1 MICSGSQTISYG
13 LRKFIFEKSKER
25 DCCEVIRIAYVI
37 NYIVKNGPSSV
48 VLNLIN
54 NLNRE
59 QYDVSLITLFSGNDP
74 EVVAKL
80 KENGISVYEC
90 TTLSRMKCL
99 LGQSKEFDDTVRSGR
114 FDILHTHGLI
124 PDIVSSKLNVP
135 TKKISTLHNN
145 MYEDYLDS
153 YGWVKS
159 RIFIALH
166 LNALK
171 KLNKCVCC
179 SESVYRV
186 MREKLNNTTFI
197 RNGIAPVHA
206 RLSVTREGLDI
217 PNEAR
222 VFLYAGVLNTRKN
235 IVWLIEKF
243 VQWHNENEY
252 LLVLGEGDKAANC
265 KMKADDHVRMLGFQ
279 LDPIAYMNIS
289 DVYISASNSE
299 GFSIS
304 VLEALSCGLGLFLS
318 DIPSH
323 REVVKMGRDVYL
335 GETFDTVSFEA
346 KLNLLRKEKL
356 DKEKIVAFQR
366 KNLSASGMAEAYQRE
381 YKR

>member
-1 MICSGSQTISYG
+1 M
-13 LRKFIFEKSKER
+13 
-25 DCCEVIRIAYVI
+25 IRIAYVI

-48 VLNLIN
+48 VLNIIN

-59 QYDVSLITLFSGNDP
+59 KYDVSLITLFSGNDP
-74 EVVAKL
+74 EVVTHL

-99 LGQSKEFDDTVRSGR
+99 LGQSKEFDDIVRSGR

-124 PDIVSSKLNVP
+124 PDIVASKPNVP
-135 TKKISTLHNN
+135 AKKISTLHNN

-153 YGWVKS
+153 YGWIKS
-159 RIFIALH
+159 RIFIMLH

-171 KLNKCVCC
+171 KLDECVCC

-186 MREKLNNTTFI
+186 MKQKLNNTTFI
-197 RNGIAPVHA
+197 RNGIEPVHA
-206 RLSVTREGLDI
+206 QSVVTREVLNI
-217 PNEAR
+217 PDDAR
-222 VFLYAGVLNTRKN
+222 VFLYAGVLNSIKN
-235 IVWLIEKF
+235 IVWLIENF
-243 VQWHNENEY
+243 VQYHNKNEY
-252 LLVLGEGDKAANC
+252 LLVLGKGDKEAEC
-265 KMKADDHVRMLGFQ
+265 KEKADSQVKMIGFQ

-289 DVYISASNSE
+289 DVYVSASKSE

-323 REVVKMGRDVYL
+323 REVVKMGQDVYL
-335 GETFDTVSFEA
+335 GETFVPDYFQV
-346 KLNLLRKEKL
+346 KLNALRESEINKA
-356 DKEKIVAFQR
+356 DIMAFQE
-366 KNLSASGMAEAYQRE
+366 KELSAKKMTAGYQ
-381 YKR
+381 KRYGVQ

>member
-1 MICSGSQTISYG
+1 M
-13 LRKFIFEKSKER
+13 
-25 DCCEVIRIAYVI
+25 IRIAYVI

-74 EVVAKL
+74 EVVAQMKDS
-80 KENGISVYEC
+80 GISVYEC

-99 LGQSKEFDDTVRSGR
+99 LGQSKEFDDIVRSGR
-114 FDILHTHGLI
+114 LDILHTHGLI

-171 KLNKCVCC
+171 KLNECVCC

-197 RNGIAPVHA
+197 RNGIEPVKA
-206 RLSVTREGLDI
+206 QSVVTREELDI

-235 IVWLIEKF
+235 IVWLIENFAKY
-243 VQWHNENEY
+243 HNENEY
-252 LLVLGEGDKAANC
+252 LIVLGKGDKETEC
-265 KMKADDHVRMLGFQ
+265 KEKADSHVRMLGFQ
-279 LDPIAYMNIS
+279 PDPVAYMTIS
-289 DVYISASNSE
+289 DVYTSASRSE

-304 VLEALSCGLGLFLS
+304 VLESLSCGLGLFLS
-318 DIPSH
+318 NIPSH
-323 REVVKMGRDVYL
+323 REVVSMGQDIYL
-335 GETFDTVSFEA
+335 GETFDTTNFEA
-346 KLNLLRKEKL
+346 QMNLLNKKQL
-356 DKEKIVAFQR
+356 DKDKIVQFQR
-366 KNLSASGMAEAYQRE
+366 KEFSASGMADAYQRVYE
-381 YKR
+381 GR

>member
-1 MICSGSQTISYG
+1 M
-13 LRKFIFEKSKER
+13 
-25 DCCEVIRIAYVI
+25 IRIAYVI

-54 NLNRE
+54 NLDRGK
-59 QYDVSLITLFSGNDP
+59 YDVSLITLFSGNDP
-74 EVVAKL
+74 EVVAQL
-80 KENGISVYEC
+80 KDNGISVYEC

-99 LGQSKEFDDTVRSGR
+99 LGQIKEFDDTVRSVR

-135 TKKISTLHNN
+135 AKKISTLHNN

-171 KLNKCVCC
+171 KLNECVCC

-197 RNGIAPVHA
+197 QNGIEPVKA
-206 RLSVTREGLDI
+206 QSVVTREGLDI

-235 IVWLIEKF
+235 IVWLIENF
-243 VQWHNENEY
+243 AEYHNENEY
-252 LLVLGEGDKAANC
+252 LIVLGKGDKETEC
-265 KMKADDHVRMLGFQ
+265 KEKADSHVRMLGFQ
-279 LDPIAYMNIS
+279 SDPVAYMKIS
-289 DVYISASNSE
+289 DVYTSASRSE

-318 DIPSH
+318 NIPSH
-323 REVVKMGRDVYL
+323 GEVVAMGQEIYL
-335 GETFDTVSFEA
+335 GETFTQENFVQKFE
-346 KLNLLRKEKL
+346 KLRKTTFVK
-356 DKEKIVAFQR
+356 KEIEHFQ
-366 KNLSASGMAEAYQRE
+366 KAELSAEIMTKQYETIYSDD
-381 YKR
+381 